1 MLSALAKLILR
12 LGGWTAVGGVPDA
25 PKAVIIAAP
34 HTSNWDGFWG
44 LVYKISI
51 GLEVHFFAKHSLFWF
66 PLGTLLRALGGIELD
81 RGRAGSAVQQAIAWF
96 EREDTFYFG
105 LAPEGTRR
113 KTDGWKSGFYRI
125 ALGAGVPVYL
135 GMLDFGQRRVGL
147 GGRLDLTGDEETDLE
162 ACRRFYAD
170 VRGRWPENTSP
181 IVFADRKR
189 ASGGNSPRG
198 R

>member
-1 MLSALAKLILR
+1 MLAPIAKLILR
-12 LGGWTAVGGVPDA
+12 LGGWTAVGGHPDV

-66 PLGTLLRALGGIELD
+66 PLGALLRALGGIELD
-81 RGRAGSAVQQAIAWF
+81 RSRAGSAVQQAVDWF
-96 EREDTFYFG
+96 EKEDSFYFG

-113 KTDGWKSGFYRI
+113 RTSGWKSGFYRI
-125 ALGAGVPVYL
+125 ALGAGVPVYP

-147 GGRLDLTGDEETDLE
+147 GARIDLTGDPEKDIE
-162 ACRRFYAD
+162 ACRRFYED
-170 VRGRWPENTSP
+170 VRGRWPEKASP

-189 ASGGNSPRG
+189 ASGGS
-198 R
+198 